1 MSPQS
6 PDQDK
11 IALHAEARRRRLLYS
26 LNDLQQ
32 ALSACEFLYE
42 CEETNT
48 YSKME
53 RRRLR
58 CYETMLVVAYARPF
72 TQSRGAAAPLSM
84 KMVGLKLSNDRQA
97 LHDRLMDMRNKIMA
111 HSDSEMMRM
120 TTQPFDVPMKDGEPP
135 MYLIQTVFDEGISLL
150 GALLIETNELL
161 REVYQAV
168 YGTLH
173 KELQANPELFDIRID
188 SEAARAARLRKTTR
202 TDKTVKGIR
211 GRGREVS

>member
-11 IALHAEARRRRLLYS
+11 IILHAERRRQRLLYS

-42 CEETNT
+42 CEETMA
-48 YSKME
+48 YSKIE
-53 RRRLR
+53 LRRFR
-58 CYETMLVVAYARPF
+58 CYETTLVVAYTRPF
-72 TQSRGAAAPLSM
+72 SQSRGAAAPLSM

-111 HSDSEMMRM
+111 HSDTEMMRM
-120 TTQPFDVPMKDGEPP
+120 TTQSFDVSMREGEPP
-135 MYLIQTVFDEGISLL
+135 VHLIQTVFDEGITLL

-161 REVYQAV
+161 QEIYQAV

-173 KELQANPELFDIRID
+173 KELQANPELFNIRID
-188 SEAARAARLRKTTR
+188 SEAARAARNLSR
-202 TDKTVKGIR
+202 
-211 GRGREVS
+211 

>member
-32 ALSACEFLYE
+32 ALSACEFLYG

-48 YSKME
+48 YSKIE
-53 RRRLR
+53 RRRFR
-58 CYETMLVVAYARPF
+58 CYETMLVVAYVRPF
-72 TQSRGAAAPLSM
+72 TQSRDAAAPLST
-84 KMVGLKLSNDRQA
+84 KMVGLNLSNDRQA

-120 TTQPFDVPMKDGEPP
+120 TTQPFDAPMKDGEPP
-135 MYLIQTVFDEGISLL
+135 MYLIQTVFDEGVSLL

-173 KELQANPELFDIRID
+173 KKLQANPELFDIRID
-188 SEAARAARLRKTTR
+188 SEAARAARNMSR
-202 TDKTVKGIR
+202 
-211 GRGREVS
+211 

>member
-6 PDQDK
+6 PNQDK

-32 ALSACEFLYE
+32 ALSACDFLYE
-42 CEETNT
+42 CEESNT
-48 YSKME
+48 YSRIE
-53 RRRLR
+53 LRRFR
-58 CYETMLVVAYARPF
+58 CYETTLVVAYTRPF
-72 TQSRGAAAPLSM
+72 TPSRGAAAPLTM
-84 KMVGLKLSNDRQA
+84 KMVGLKLSNHRQA

-120 TTQPFDVPMKDGEPP
+120 TTQPFDVSMQDGERP
-135 MYLIQTVFDEGISLL
+135 MYLVQTVFDEGVTLL
-150 GALLIETNELL
+150 AALLIETNELL

-173 KELQANPELFDIRID
+173 KELQANPELFNIRID
-188 SEAARAARLRKTTR
+188 SEAARAARNA
-202 TDKTVKGIR
+202 
-211 GRGREVS
+211 GR

>member
-6 PDQDK
+6 PNQDK

-32 ALSACEFLYE
+32 ALSACDFLYE
-42 CEETNT
+42 CEESNT
-48 YSKME
+48 YSRIQL
-53 RRRLR
+53 RRFR
-58 CYETMLVVAYARPF
+58 CYETTLVVAYTRPF
-72 TQSRGAAAPLSM
+72 TPSRGAAAPLTM
-84 KMVGLKLSNDRQA
+84 KMVGLKLSNHRQA

-120 TTQPFDVPMKDGEPP
+120 TTQPFDVSMQDGERP
-135 MYLIQTVFDEGISLL
+135 MYLVQTVFDEGVTLL
-150 GALLIETNELL
+150 AALLIETNELL

-173 KELQANPELFDIRID
+173 KELQANPELFNIRID
-188 SEAARAARLRKTTR
+188 SEAARAARNM
-202 TDKTVKGIR
+202 
-211 GRGREVS
+211 GR

>member
-6 PDQDK
+6 PNQDK

-32 ALSACEFLYE
+32 ALSACDFLYE
-42 CEETNT
+42 CEESNT
-48 YSKME
+48 YSRIE
-53 RRRLR
+53 LRRFR
-58 CYETMLVVAYARPF
+58 CYETTLVVAYTRPF
-72 TQSRGAAAPLSM
+72 TPSRGAAAPLTM
-84 KMVGLKLSNDRQA
+84 KMVGLKLSNHRQA

-120 TTQPFDVPMKDGEPP
+120 TTQPFDVSMQDGERP
-135 MYLIQTVFDEGISLL
+135 MYLVQTVFDEGVTLL
-150 GALLIETNELL
+150 AALLIETNELL

-173 KELQANPELFDIRID
+173 KELQANPELFNIRID
-188 SEAARAARLRKTTR
+188 SEAARAARNM
-202 TDKTVKGIR
+202 
-211 GRGREVS
+211 GR

>member
-1 MSPQS
+1 MSSQS

-42 CEETNT
+42 CEEANT
-48 YSKME
+48 YSKIE
-53 RRRLR
+53 LRRFR
-58 CYETMLVVAYARPF
+58 CYETTLVVAYTRPF
-72 TQSRGAAAPLSM
+72 NQSRGAAAPLTM
-84 KMVGLKLSNDRQA
+84 RMVGLKLSNDRQA

-120 TTQPFDVPMKDGEPP
+120 TTQPFDVSMQDGEPP
-135 MYLIQTVFDEGISLL
+135 MYLIQTVFDESVTLL

-173 KELQANPELFDIRID
+173 KELQANPELFNVRID
-188 SEAARAARLRKTTR
+188 SEAARAARNMSR
-202 TDKTVKGIR
+202 
-211 GRGREVS
+211 

>member
-135 MYLIQTVFDEGISLL
+135 MYLIQTVFDEGVSLL
-150 GALLIETNELL
+150 GALVE
-161 REVYQAV
+161 
-168 YGTLH
+168 
-173 KELQANPELFDIRID
+173 
-188 SEAARAARLRKTTR
+188 
-202 TDKTVKGIR
+202 
-211 GRGREVS
+211 